1 MTFAC
6 RRCGACCRIP
16 NGIVRVSDAEI
27 ARIAAFLGMDEAAF
41 IAHECEVSPDR
52 RGLVLRSRPDGACV
66 WLTDD
71 NRCRLHAV
79 KPDKC
84 RTFPHAWTNPD
95 SHAVCPELGASNSMP
110 QGGRTCIEDQ
120 ENQSSF
126 VNCVSKIMK
135 TGPVLYAWGLSLC
148 FNSANNYLIN
158 DGTIIPVLFFS
169 CSLPMANPPYSKRH
183 KESSD
188 L

>member
-1 MTFAC
+1 MYMMADFHNDFLTSGKADLQIVSGNTSCAVCAVFRGVRTF
-6 RRCGACCRIP
+6 
-16 NGIVRVSDAEI
+16 AEI

-71 NRCRLHAV
+71 NCCRLHAV

-110 QGGRTCIEDQ
+110 QGGRT
-120 ENQSSF
+120 
-126 VNCVSKIMK
+126 
-135 TGPVLYAWGLSLC
+135 
-148 FNSANNYLIN
+148 
-158 DGTIIPVLFFS
+158 
-169 CSLPMANPPYSKRH
+169 
-183 KESSD
+183 
-188 L
+188 